1 MNSQWIAALKRH
13 YAFEAWHDKS
23 AMAESVFVWKFLLD
37 GVELPGWRAQTIRT
51 IGTGPGTTP
60 ISSLWKP
67 TEGGDDT
74 SLRLDVAECG
84 SRQEAHELLLQELG
98 QFQSTTL
105 SQEKEATVGD
115 VAFVARGDTD
125 MFFARGNLVVH
136 VFNAGRRV
144 VPVVDIARKFD
155 EELVKKPE
163 TGVATV
169 VPQIQRF
176 ASPTKDL
183 TVKGRAALEVD
194 AIDPLQRSV
203 WYKFYCC
210 SGEVLAKEGRLQ
222 YRPATAGPQE
232 VTVFA
237 INANRGAASE
247 VLRLVASQDA

>member
-1 MNSQWIAALKRH
+1 MNSQWITALKRH

-23 AMAESVFVWKFLLD
+23 AMAESIFVWKFLLD
-37 GVELPGWRAQTIRT
+37 GLELPGWHAQSIRTIRT
-51 IGTGPGTTP
+51 GPGITP
-60 ISSLWKP
+60 VSSIWKP

-74 SLRLDVAECG
+74 LLRLDVAECG
-84 SRQEAHELLLQELG
+84 SRQEAHELLLQGLG

-115 VAFVARGDTD
+115 VAFIARGDTD
-125 MFFARGNLVVH
+125 VFFARGNLMVH

-144 VPVVDIARKFD
+144 VPVVDIARRFD

-163 TGVATV
+163 IGIATIA
-169 VPQIQRF
+169 PQIRRF

-183 TVKGRAALEVD
+183 KVKGSAALEVD
-194 AIDPLQRSV
+194 AIDPLQRAV
-203 WYKFYCC
+203 WYKFYSR
-210 SGEVLAKEGRLQ
+210 SGEVLVKEGRLC
-222 YRPATAGPQE
+222 YRPAAAGPQE
-232 VTVFA
+232 VAVFA